1 MIPHRDPAGGPRGHD
16 TRRRRALRGRFGGH
30 RGGRPGFTLVEVLV
44 AMFLLSTVVI
54 GLAMST
60 AVFSRS
66 VADASGRTRAQAI
79 ADMQINRALVWPS
92 YGTLTTLSTAPYN
105 GSFDGYQLA
114 TTVSV
119 DSTSGRNRTVVQV
132 NVTSSVPGRLPTP
145 VTRTITIAAP

>member
-1 MIPHRDPAGGPRGHD
+1 MIRHHDRASGPGGHGARRRPVPRERAGGRLD
-16 TRRRRALRGRFGGH
+16 GRS
-30 RGGRPGFTLVEVLV
+30 GFTLVEVLV
-44 AMFLLSTVVI
+44 AMLLLTTVVV

-60 AVFSRS
+60 VVFSRS

-92 YGTLTTLSTAPYN
+92 YGTLTTLSTAAYN

-114 TTVSV
+114 TSVSV
-119 DSTSGRNRTVVQV
+119 DSTSRRNRTVVTV

-145 VTRTITIAAP
+145 VTRSITIAAP